1 MARILVIDDDSQVRM
16 AIKAVLERAGHE
28 TILAS
33 DGRVGMREYETRA
46 FDLVIT
52 DILMPE
58 QEGIETILALRKT
71 SPAVKILAISGGG
84 RVGNQD
90 FLLLAEKLGASGVLK
105 KPFGPD
111 ELVAQVS
118 ALCK

>member
-28 TILAS
+28 IVMAP
-33 DGRVGMREYETRA
+33 DGKVGMREYAARV

-58 QEGIETILALRKT
+58 QEGIETILALRKACPT
-71 SPAVKILAISGGG
+71 VEILAISGGG

-90 FLLLAEKLGASGVLK
+90 FLRLAQTLGASGILK

-111 ELVAQVS
+111 ELVAQVA
-118 ALCK
+118 ALCA